1 MRPLVLMAILLMA
14 QIAVGQ
20 NVTKVIPFQ
29 SGQKISMK
37 FDYPQ
42 LIKVSTWDKNEVSV
56 LGYVNIND
64 GENNDAFQLEATAGS
79 NTVTIQ
85 SSIKNINELPR
96 RYMVIR
102 DNQKVK
108 FKSKD
113 EYRKYVHDAG
123 GDHMM
128 YSDGSDIDIK
138 LEIKVPRG
146 ADTRIISV
154 YGMVEIKNFEGPLQ
168 VEATY
173 GGVDVAMNEK
183 NVSELTAE
191 TDFGQIFTN
200 LEAKTIAQ
208 NEGNFHTEIL
218 MRPGAGVRYSF
229 ESKYGNVYLR
239 KE

>member
-1 MRPLVLMAILLMA
+1 MRNLVLILVLLTA

-20 NVTKVIPFQ
+20 NLSKVIPFK

-56 LGYVNIND
+56 LGYVDIND

-79 NTVTIQ
+79 STVTIQ
-85 SSIKNINELPR
+85 SSIRNIHELPR
-96 RYMVIR
+96 RFMVLR
-102 DNQKVK
+102 DNQKIK

-113 EYRKYVHDAG
+113 EYRKYVREAG
-123 GDHMM
+123 DDHMI

-146 ADTRIISV
+146 ADTRILSV
-154 YGMVEIKNFEGPLQ
+154 YGMVEVKNFEGPLQ

-173 GGVDVAMNEK
+173 GGVDVALSEK
-183 NVSELTAE
+183 SVSELTAE

-218 MRPGAGVRYSF
+218 MRPGSGVRYSF

-239 KE
+239 KG

>member
-1 MRPLVLMAILLMA
+1 MRNLVLISVLLTA

-20 NVTKVIPFQ
+20 NVSKVIPFK

-56 LGYVNIND
+56 VGYVDIND
-64 GENNDAFQLEATAGS
+64 GENNDAFQLEATTGS
-79 NTVTIQ
+79 STVTIQ
-85 SSIKNINELPR
+85 SSIRNIHDLPR
-96 RYMVIR
+96 RFMVLR
-102 DNQKVK
+102 DNQKIK

-113 EYRKYVHDAG
+113 EYRKYVREAG
-123 GDHMM
+123 DDHMI
-128 YSDGSDIDIK
+128 YRDGSDIDIK

-146 ADTRIISV
+146 ADARIISV
-154 YGMVEIKNFEGPLQ
+154 YGMVEVKNFEGPLQ
-168 VEATY
+168 VAATY
-173 GGVDVAMNEK
+173 GGVDVALSEK
-183 NVSELTAE
+183 SVSELTAE

-200 LEAKTIAQ
+200 LEAKTVAQ
-208 NEGNFHTEIL
+208 NGGNFHTEIL
-218 MRPGAGVRYSF
+218 MRPGSGVRYSF

>member
-1 MRPLVLMAILLMA
+1 MRLLVLIAVLLTA

-20 NVTKVIPFQ
+20 NVSKVIPFK

-56 LGYVNIND
+56 LGYVDIND
-64 GENNDAFQLEATAGS
+64 GENNDSFQLEATAGS

-85 SSIKNINELPR
+85 SSIKNISELPR
-96 RYMVIR
+96 RLMVIR
-102 DNQKVK
+102 DNQKIK
-108 FKSKD
+108 FKSTD
-113 EYRKYVHDAG
+113 EYRKYVRDTG
-123 GDHMM
+123 GEQMI

-146 ADTRIISV
+146 ADTRIVSV
-154 YGMVEIKNFEGPLQ
+154 YGMVEVKNFEGPLQ

-173 GGVDVAMNEK
+173 GGVDVAMSEK
-183 NVSELTAE
+183 GVSELTAE

-200 LEAKTIAQ
+200 LEAKTVVQ
-208 NEGNFHTEIL
+208 NEENFHTEVL
-218 MRPGAGVRYSF
+218 MRPGTGVRYSF

-239 KE
+239 KQ

>member
-1 MRPLVLMAILLMA
+1 MRNLVLILVLLTV
-14 QIAVGQ
+14 QIAAGQ
-20 NVTKVIPFQ
+20 NVSKVIPFK

-56 LGYVNIND
+56 LGYVDIND
-64 GENNDAFQLEATAGS
+64 GENNDVFQLEATTGS
-79 NTVTIQ
+79 STVTIQ
-85 SSIKNINELPR
+85 SSIRNIHELPR
-96 RYMVIR
+96 RDMVIR
-102 DNQKVK
+102 DNQKIK

-113 EYRKYVHDAG
+113 EYRKYVREAG
-123 GDHMM
+123 DDHMI

-146 ADTRIISV
+146 ADTRILSV
-154 YGMVEIKNFEGPLQ
+154 YGMVEVKNFEGPLQ

-173 GGVDVAMNEK
+173 GGVDVALSEK
-183 NVSELTAE
+183 SVSELTAE

-218 MRPGAGVRYSF
+218 MRPRSGVRYSF